1 MICVSIVAVGLIGT
15 TLTTLKNSILLF
27 WFLGVEI
34 AYVLVF
40 PQLICVL
47 FVDMCNGYG
56 VVVGLLA
63 GLVSKLL
70 NGDSSLGLTPVI
82 RYPGCTLDDGV
93 YVQCA
98 PVRTITMLT
107 SLVATIFSS
116 YLAYVLFNRGLL
128 PEKLDVF
135 QVKVKPPSLPLTPVG
150 VATENNESDAL
161 NRNDLQG

>member
-1 MICVSIVAVGLIGT
+1 MISVSIVVVGLIGT

-34 AYVLVF
+34 AYALVF

-47 FVDMCNGYG
+47 FVNVSNGYG

-63 GLVSKLL
+63 GVVSKLL

-82 RYPGCTLDDGV
+82 QYPGCTVDDGV

-98 PVRTITMLT
+98 PVRTMTMLT
-107 SLVATIFSS
+107 SLVATILSS
-116 YLAYVLFNRGLL
+116 YLASVLFNRGLL

-135 QVKVKPPSLPLTPVG
+135 QVKVKPTSSPLTPVG
-150 VATENNESDAL
+150 VATENDESDKL
-161 NRNDLQG
+161 NRNDSQG